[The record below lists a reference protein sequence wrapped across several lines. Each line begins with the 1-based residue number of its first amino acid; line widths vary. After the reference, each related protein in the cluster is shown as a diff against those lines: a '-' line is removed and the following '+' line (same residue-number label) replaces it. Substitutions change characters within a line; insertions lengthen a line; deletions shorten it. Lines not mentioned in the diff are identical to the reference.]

1 MKIVKCQWKKKIITK
16 NGKKYVMFMD
26 CKKVHISQ
34 NKLEPKCN
42 PRNFPMTFFIELEKE
57 SLSLDG
63 NTRDHEKPKQY

>member
-1 MKIVKCQWKKKIITK
+1 
-16 NGKKYVMFMD
+16 MFMD